1 MPAKPCAS
9 RDQDV
14 IGTLETIAE
23 DVMTTTGFFRNGACQ
38 SPELRLQNGIA
49 RTNCIDCLD
58 RTNAA
63 QFVIGKRAL
72 GYQLHAL
79 GVISNRSIDYDTDA
93 VNLFTHMCVPH
104 HPSTFH

>member
-1 MPAKPCAS
+1 MYLS

-14 IGTLETIAE
+14 IGTLESIAE
-23 DVMTTTGFFRNGACQ
+23 DVMTTTSFFRNGGYQ
-38 SPELRLQNGIA
+38 SEDLRMQDGVA

-79 GVISNRSIDYDTDA
+79 GIISNTSIDYDTDA
-93 VNLFTHMCVPH
+93 VNLFTHM
-104 HPSTFH
+104 